1 MLLVSIQQHRD
12 ILLLQHSTLWE
23 AGSTFDNTTIRL
35 MARRDTSGG
44 MLEAAIGDGS
54 DEGDNAGRD
63 EGNNACYD
71 VRTQPITYLLAW
83 SWPFRCVITYFKF

>member
-1 MLLVSIQQHRD
+1 
-12 ILLLQHSTLWE
+12 
-23 AGSTFDNTTIRL
+23 

-71 VRTQPITYLLAW
+71 VRTQPITYLLA
-83 SWPFRCVITYFKF
+83 